1 MQCIRCGSQVVL
13 QGRMY
18 VTDGGDY
25 VCPASGR
32 GEASVHRVGERPEVL
47 PKRKPM
53 IPRALQA
60 LLWFGAGRVVGNV
73 AVGNY
78 SPPKAQARLPQ
89 PPQ

>member
-1 MQCIRCGSQVVL
+1 
-13 QGRMY
+13 
-18 VTDGGDY
+18 
-25 VCPASGR
+25 
-32 GEASVHRVGERPEVL
+32 VL